1 MNVTSCAKFALV
13 ALPERACAPSYAAME
28 ISVTAIVPGLMR
40 TDSHIRAKFKGNRE
54 NEISLV
60 QPRGFA
66 SRGFHERHAAYLIVK
81 AARERKAQSIFPW
94 NALLAAKIHA
104 PLPNS
109 TASLLSLVDRSFL
122 PGAARRWGP

>member
-1 MNVTSCAKFALV
+1 VKTKYRWFSLGAS
-13 ALPERACAPSYAAME
+13 LPVVSMSA
-28 ISVTAIVPGLMR
+28 T
-40 TDSHIRAKFKGNRE
+40 
-54 NEISLV
+54 
-60 QPRGFA
+60 
-66 SRGFHERHAAYLIVK
+66 HAAYLIVK

-104 PLPNS
+104 PLLNS

>member
-1 MNVTSCAKFALV
+1 
-13 ALPERACAPSYAAME
+13 ME

-40 TDSHIRAKFKGNRE
+40 TGSHIRAKFKGNRE
-54 NEISLV
+54 NEYRWFSL
-60 QPRGFA
+60 GA
-66 SRGFHERHAAYLIVK
+66 SLPAVSMSATHAAYLIVK

-104 PLPNS
+104 PLLNS

-122 PGAARRWGP
+122 LGAGAPWGP

>member
-1 MNVTSCAKFALV
+1 
-13 ALPERACAPSYAAME
+13 ME

-40 TDSHIRAKFKGNRE
+40 TGSHIRVKFKGNRE

-109 TASLLSLVDRSFL
+109 TASLLSLV
-122 PGAARRWGP
+122 PARRRRVDGGRDIRPCGESYLEKAAKIPGT